1 MEVNEKE
8 IQKLEKRIDKLE
20 TDLDKA
26 KERLGKIKPC
36 KPLTHENTLYDNKK
50 KELVTSCEYWCPYCG
65 EQLYKPKSKAVSK
78 HKCGQM
84 IDWK

>member
-1 MEVNEKE
+1 MDKNEKE
-8 IQKLEKRIDKLE
+8 IRRLEERIGKLE

-26 KERLGKIKPC
+26 KERLGKIKPR
-36 KPLTHENTLYDNKK
+36 KPMVHENKSYDNKK
-50 KELVTSCEYWCPYCG
+50 KELVTSYEYWCPYCG
-65 EQLYKPKSKAVSK
+65 EQLYKPKSKSVSK